1 MARISTYAVD
11 AKPSL
16 GDKVIGTEG
25 DGTFLTKNYSFED
38 IVELL
43 NITNSTAVAD
53 QMIYEFQW
61 DLSQGRSPGTISFA
75 AGGGINTAFSAITS
89 IVISKTLPGGQSV
102 SSYANLFNGKDIIL
116 SEIGNRNSYGAYK
129 VTGITDY
136 LPDTNFF
143 EVSLTSSSSNGAIL
157 QDKYYIFS
165 EFQNPDGAGD
175 KHFVFNQVA
184 AVSTWNITHNLDK
197 YPSVSVVDSGNNL
210 VVGDVEYINTN
221 ELTLTFNAAFSGKA
235 YLN

>member
-1 MARISTYAVD
+1 MARISTYAID

-25 DGTFLTKNYSFED
+25 SGNFLTKNYSFED

-75 AGGGINTAFSAITS
+75 SGGGINTAFSTITS
-89 IVISKTLPGGQSV
+89 VLISKTLPGGQAV
-102 SSYANLFNGKDIIL
+102 SSYANLFNGKEIIL
-116 SEIGNRNSYGAYK
+116 SEVGNRNSYGTYK
-129 VTGITDY
+129 VTNITTY
-136 LPDTNFF
+136 LPDVNFF
-143 EVSLTSSSSNGAIL
+143 EVSLEASASNGAIL

-165 EFQNPDGAGD
+165 EFVSNDPGED
-175 KHFVFNQVA
+175 KTFIFTQGVPSVQ
-184 AVSTWNITHNLDK
+184 WNVQHNLAK
-197 YPSVSVVDSGNNL
+197 FPSITVIDTADTVVTGEYVYIDSNN
-210 VVGDVEYINTN
+210 V
-221 ELTLTFNAAFSGKA
+221 TLNFSAGFAGKA

>member
-1 MARISTYAVD
+1 MARISTYAID

-25 DGTFLTKNYSFED
+25 EGTFLTKNYSFED

-75 AGGGINTAFSAITS
+75 AGGGINTAFSAITNML
-89 IVISKTLPGGQSV
+89 ISKTLPGGQSV

-129 VTGITDY
+129 VTAITDY

-143 EVSLTSSSSNGAIL
+143 EVSLTSYSSNGAIL

-165 EFQNPDGAGD
+165 EFQNPEGAKD
-175 KHFVFNQVA
+175 KSFTFTQITPSA
-184 AVSTWNITHNLDK
+184 TWNINHNLSK
-197 YPSVSVVDSGNNL
+197 FPSVSVVDTANTQVFTDVQYIDNN
-210 VVGDVEYINTN
+210 N
-221 ELTLTFNAAFSGKA
+221 LTLTFSAAFAGKA

>member
-75 AGGGINTAFSAITS
+75 AGW
-89 IVISKTLPGGQSV
+89 
-102 SSYANLFNGKDIIL
+102 
-116 SEIGNRNSYGAYK
+116 R
-129 VTGITDY
+129 
-136 LPDTNFF
+136 
-143 EVSLTSSSSNGAIL
+143 
-157 QDKYYIFS
+157 DKYGF
-165 EFQNPDGAGD
+165 FC
-175 KHFVFNQVA
+175 
-184 AVSTWNITHNLDK
+184 
-197 YPSVSVVDSGNNL
+197 NN
-210 VVGDVEYINTN
+210 
-221 ELTLTFNAAFSGKA
+221 
-235 YLN
+235 

>member
-89 IVISKTLPGGQSV
+89 ILISKTLPGGQSV

-116 SEIGNRNSYGAYK
+116 SEIGNRNSYGTYK
-129 VTGITDY
+129 VTNITDY
-136 LPDTNFF
+136 LPDTSFF

-165 EFQNPDGAGD
+165 EFVNGELEGD
-175 KHFVFNQVA
+175 KSFTFTQITPA
-184 AVSTWNITHNLDK
+184 ATWNITHNLGK
-197 YPSVSVVDSGNNL
+197 FPSVSVVDTANTQVFTDVQYTNN
-210 VVGDVEYINTN
+210 NN
-221 ELTLTFNAAFSGKA
+221 LTLTFSAAFAGKA

>member
-1 MARISTYAVD
+1 MARISTYAID

-75 AGGGINTAFSAITS
+75 AGGGNETLFSAITS
-89 IVISKTLPGGQSV
+89 IVISKTLPGGMSV
-102 SSYANLFNGKDIIL
+102 ASYANLFNNKDIIL
-116 SEIGNRNSYGAYK
+116 AQVGNINAYGTYK
-129 VTGITDY
+129 VDSITDY
-136 LPDTNFF
+136 VPDNTFF
-143 EVSLTSSSSNGAIL
+143 QLNLTFYSGNGTISLDN
-157 QDKYYIFS
+157 YYIFS
-165 EFQNPDGAGD
+165 EFQNPDTAGD
-175 KHFVFNQVA
+175 KNYVHNQGVA
-184 AVSTWNITHNLDK
+184 SATWTIQHNLNK
-197 YPSVSVVDSGNNL
+197 FPSCTVVGSTGKQVFGDVQFIDENNL
-210 VVGDVEYINTN
+210 TI
-221 ELTLTFNAAFSGKA
+221 TFNGLESGKA
-235 YLN
+235 YIN

>member
-1 MARISTYAVD
+1 MARISTYAID

-25 DGTFLTKNYSFED
+25 SGNFLTKNYSFED

-75 AGGGINTAFSAITS
+75 SGGGINTAFSTITS
-89 IVISKTLPGGQSV
+89 VLISKTLPGGQAV

-116 SEIGNRNSYGAYK
+116 SEIGNRNSYGTYK
-129 VTGITDY
+129 VTNITTY
-136 LPDTNFF
+136 LPDVNFF
-143 EVSLTSSSSNGAIL
+143 EVSLEASVSNGAIL

-165 EFQNPDGAGD
+165 EFVNGDLEED
-175 KHFVFNQVA
+175 KHFTYNQGIPSSV
-184 AVSTWNITHNLDK
+184 WNIQHNLNK
-197 YPSVSVVDSGNNL
+197 FPSVSIVDTSGSIIYT
-210 VVGDVEYINTN
+210 DVEYIDINN
-221 ELTLTFNAAFSGKA
+221 LRLTFFSALSGKA
-235 YLN
+235 YMN

>member
-1 MARISTYAVD
+1 MARISTYAID

-89 IVISKTLPGGQSV
+89 MLISKTLPGGQSV

-116 SEIGNRNSYGAYK
+116 SEIGNRNSYGTYK
-129 VTGITDY
+129 VTNITTY
-136 LPDTNFF
+136 LPDVNFF
-143 EVSLTSSSSNGAIL
+143 EVSLEASVSNGAIL

-165 EFQNPDGAGD
+165 EFVSNDPGED
-175 KHFVFNQVA
+175 KTFIFTQGVPSVQ
-184 AVSTWNITHNLDK
+184 WNVQHNLAK
-197 YPSVSVVDSGNNL
+197 FPSVSVVNNNN
-210 VVGDVEYINTN
+210 VVINGEVTYVDTN
-221 ELTLTFNAAFSGKA
+221 NVQLDFSAAFAGKA